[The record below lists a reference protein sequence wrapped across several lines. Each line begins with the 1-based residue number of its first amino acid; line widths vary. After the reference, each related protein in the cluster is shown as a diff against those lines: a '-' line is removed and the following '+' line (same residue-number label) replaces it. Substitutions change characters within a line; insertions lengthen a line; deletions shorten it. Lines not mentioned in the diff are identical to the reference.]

1 MSFEAFS
8 EEDIEKIVDHT
19 IKRAKPEDINMFVE
33 KFGSMEAFREELA
46 KDLKD
51 PETEAHLIKLYG
63 GKDKAVAASLSAT
76 GNKDDMTR
84 FAKETDEIYRQFAE
98 AMKTGDT
105 ALKEEA
111 LRRLAESNRA
121 VWHFENVRYYL
132 LQLADTLERH
142 PELIEATDK
151 EYGVGVTQYMANA
164 IREHYG
170 VS

>member
-19 IKRAKPEDINMFVE
+19 IKQAKPEDISMFVE
-33 KFGSMEAFREELA
+33 KFGSMEAFREALA

-51 PETEAHLIKLYG
+51 PDTEAHLIKLYG

-76 GNKDDMTR
+76 GDKEDMAR
-84 FAKETDEIYRQFAE
+84 FAKETDEIYKQFAE
-98 AMKTGDT
+98 AMKTGD
-105 ALKEEA
+105 ANLKEEA
-111 LRRLAESNRA
+111 LRRLAESNKA

-132 LQLADTLERH
+132 LQLADTLERY
-142 PELIEATDK
+142 PEMIEATDK
-151 EYGVGVTQYMANA
+151 EYGEGVTLFIANA

-170 VS
+170 VN